1 MESWKNQSESW
12 KGLGKVTEFVVNIN
26 ICFTSVLQQEGRRC
40 KDKGIRLYQAHKYNQ
55 AIVSLGLAKE
65 FLPRSMNEFHAQL
78 QSYLASCYFSLQ
90 QYPEALEAGKEAY
103 KIRPGRAQVSILH
116 CLHWEL

>member
-1 MESWKNQSESW
+1 MI
-12 KGLGKVTEFVVNIN
+12 VNTN

-116 CLHWEL
+116 C